1 MSTMYAALP
10 VCTKEEQ
17 HSVMRS
23 FCGLKV
29 YQGPK
34 SIEDFQ
40 HNMGTVFFHNGVSTN
55 GQQN

>member
-1 MSTMYAALP
+1 MYAALP

>member
-1 MSTMYAALP
+1 MLTMAAPLSI
-10 VCTKEEQ
+10 CTKEKQ
-17 HSVMRS
+17 RSVIR

-40 HNMGTVFFHNGVSTN
+40 HNMGTVFCSNSVSKNG
-55 GQQN
+55 